1 VIKIRRGRRPLA
13 VGFFAERVSGPA
25 PAVSDLRDPRRD
37 EPVVRV
43 VGVIEVPYLKPIVR
57 RRRRDRIDCR
67 IGWPAK
73 LDARLA
79 KGPARPRKAAG
90 ARSPAPVLA
99 PPLVATESS
108 PEHGAQL
115 VTSRVP
121 ALSAFVCGAAAACG
135 FVLGRLATGGPAM
148 FAAWLGVGLA
158 LLVTFV
164 AAPVALGVGICGRS
178 SARGVAMLAGA
189 LALTAL
195 VMTGADMLRP
205 A

>member
-1 VIKIRRGRRPLA
+1 MVA
-13 VGFFAERVSGPA
+13 GFFAERVSAVA
-25 PAVSDLRDPRRD
+25 PAGSDRRDPRRD

-67 IGWPAK
+67 IVWPAK

-79 KGPARPRKAAG
+79 KGPSKPRKAAG
-90 ARSPAPVLA
+90 ARAHAPVVT

-108 PEHGAQL
+108 PEHGVQL
-115 VTSRVP
+115 VTPSVP

-135 FVLGRLATGGPAM
+135 FLLGRLAADGPAM
-148 FAAWLGVGLA
+148 FAAWLGAGLA
-158 LLVTFV
+158 LLITFV
-164 AAPVALGVGICGRS
+164 ATPVALGVASRGRS
-178 SARGVAMLAGA
+178 SVRGVAVLAGA
-189 LALTAL
+189 LALTAM
-195 VMTGADMLRP
+195 VMAGAGVLRP